1 MKKIIVTLLILS
13 FNLTFSQDYF
23 EGKNL
28 YCKSENPEAMKLFNL
43 GIETL
48 YLNKSLA
55 PKYLKITSNIFFKAY
70 KTDTTFCDAIF
81 FTGYAL
87 RLLNDEKVIACYIM
101 ADSLS
106 KKALEFKINLA
117 SEGLRLG
124 QDKSLNIARK
134 KYNEIITLFPENPE
148 GYYGFALTS
157 PIFGD
162 VDKGLENINIAIE
175 KYKLSNPKLKDEV
188 IFLKGVL
195 LSQNKKYD
203 EGIKYYRQY
212 IKLKPDDIDSVIDFS
227 RIIYSYEGSENG
239 INEIKNNLQNN
250 PNNLELLKCLASF
263 YNFNKDYINA
273 IEVQNQIIKS
283 YYTVE
288 NINVRAI
295 LYSQLGKPDK
305 VYEDLNRIIEIENCN
320 AEYYS
325 KILQY
330 EYENKMY
337 EKVIENSYKV
347 IECNASYENSI
358 LDGLY
363 TSLFFC
369 GDFLKGNLYLD
380 KKLASN
386 PNNINPYYI
395 KSLILLKNKQYDDVL
410 KCLDLALKSK
420 DIEKND
426 IVNINTVKFGFYLLK
441 EDYQGFVNYFN
452 SGDVKTLDNNLNF
465 TFIEDSKSKVTE
477 IKTDFNKTTGAVNSS
492 IIIPTKVFKLL
503 EHKYGLKI
511 ELEK

>member
-1 MKKIIVTLLILS
+1 M
-13 FNLTFSQDYF
+13 DY
-23 EGKNL
+23 K
-28 YCKSENPEAMKLFNL
+28 
-43 GIETL
+43 
-48 YLNKSLA
+48 
-55 PKYLKITSNIFFKAY
+55 
-70 KTDTTFCDAIF
+70 D
-81 FTGYAL
+81 
-87 RLLNDEKVIACYIM
+87 IAT
-101 ADSLS
+101 
-106 KKALEFKINLA
+106 
-117 SEGLRLG
+117 EGLITYIE
-124 QDKSLNIARK
+124 NK
-134 KYNEIITLFPENPE
+134 KYQNNEMIIYL
-148 GYYGFALTS
+148 
-157 PIFGD
+157 
-162 VDKGLENINIAIE
+162 AIR
-175 KYKLSNPKLKDEV
+175 LCN
-188 IFLKGVL
+188 
-195 LSQNKKYD
+195 NKKYD
-203 EGIKYYRQY
+203 EGIKYYKQY

-410 KCLDLALKSK
+410 KYLDLALKSK
-420 DIEKND
+420 DIDKND

-511 ELEK
+511 KLE

>member
-1 MKKIIVTLLILS
+1 M
-13 FNLTFSQDYF
+13 
-23 EGKNL
+23 GK
-28 YCKSENPEAMKLFNL
+28 
-43 GIETL
+43 T
-48 YLNKSLA
+48 
-55 PKYLKITSNIFFKAY
+55 
-70 KTDTTFCDAIF
+70 
-81 FTGYAL
+81 
-87 RLLNDEKVIACYIM
+87 
-101 ADSLS
+101 
-106 KKALEFKINLA
+106 
-117 SEGLRLG
+117 
-124 QDKSLNIARK
+124 
-134 KYNEIITLFPENPE
+134 
-148 GYYGFALTS
+148 
-157 PIFGD
+157 
-162 VDKGLENINIAIE
+162 
-175 KYKLSNPKLKDEV
+175 
-188 IFLKGVL
+188 
-195 LSQNKKYD
+195 
-203 EGIKYYRQY
+203 
-212 IKLKPDDIDSVIDFS
+212 
-227 RIIYSYEGSENG
+227 
-239 INEIKNNLQNN
+239 
-250 PNNLELLKCLASF
+250 
-263 YNFNKDYINA
+263 
-273 IEVQNQIIKS
+273 
-283 YYTVE
+283 
-288 NINVRAI
+288 
-295 LYSQLGKPDK
+295 DK

>member
-1 MKKIIVTLLILS
+1 MTRIIPILIL
-13 FNLTFSQDYF
+13 F
-23 EGKNL
+23 
-28 YCKSENPEAMKLFNL
+28 
-43 GIETL
+43 I
-48 YLNKSLA
+48 
-55 PKYLKITSNIFFKAY
+55 
-70 KTDTTFCDAIF
+70 
-81 FTGYAL
+81 
-87 RLLNDEKVIACYIM
+87 
-101 ADSLS
+101 
-106 KKALEFKINLA
+106 
-117 SEGLRLG
+117 
-124 QDKSLNIARK
+124 SLNIFSQVDSK
-134 KYNEIITLFPENPE
+134 KYFEDSKKLMDSKEYE
-148 GYYGFALTS
+148 KALTS
-157 PIFGD
+157 INYALKKDSLNRNYIIQKVKILFFKSD
-162 VDKGLENINIAIE
+162 CNNSFLELNKLISYENNLDDETIAILCE
-175 KYKLSNPKLKDEV
+175 VSDCMDYKDIATEGLITYIENKKYQNNEMIIYLAIRLCN
-188 IFLKGVL
+188 
-195 LSQNKKYD
+195 NKKYD